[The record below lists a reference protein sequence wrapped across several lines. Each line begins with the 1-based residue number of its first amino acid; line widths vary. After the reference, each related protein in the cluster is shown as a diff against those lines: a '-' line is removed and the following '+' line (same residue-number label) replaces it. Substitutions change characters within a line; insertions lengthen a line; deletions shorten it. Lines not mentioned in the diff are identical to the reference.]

1 MKYVVT
7 VLGNLSGQPGGLV
20 NGHAINAAG
29 QVVGSSTNA
38 QGKTHA
44 LRTAPNRPIRNTDDL
59 GTIGGDYSAAWAI
72 NNLGQV
78 AGDADHAALGT
89 DSPARRGF
97 RLYTDGTMVDPGRL
111 VPAGGTLFA
120 SNSSGARGI
129 NDAGQVVGLARVP
142 ADACGSASHAFRT
155 EPNATIISSPFP
167 PFADG
172 LGTLVSP
179 PYSNCRSSISFA
191 INSAG
196 VAVSESA
203 TEVTTG
209 WPNQAFRTAPPVYRI
224 DLNEFGWG
232 NSTAYAVNDLG

>member
-1 MKYVVT
+1 MAT
-7 VLGNLSGQPGGLV
+7 R
-20 NGHAINAAG
+20 
-29 QVVGSSTNA
+29 STRLA
-38 QGKTHA
+38 RWSARRPTRKA
-44 LRTAPNRPIRNTDDL
+44 RRMRFAPRPIGRS
-59 GTIGGDYSAAWAI
+59 GTLTTSALSEA
-72 NNLGQV
+72 
-78 AGDADHAALGT
+78 T
-89 DSPARRGF
+89 TARPGRSTTSAKSQATPTMPPSEPI
-97 RLYTDGTMVDPGRL
+97 RLYGAAFASIQTARWWI
-111 VPAGGTLFA
+111 PAG
-120 SNSSGARGI
+120 SRGARGI

-196 VAVSESA
+196 VSVGESA

-209 WPNQAFRTAPPVYRI
+209 WSNQAFRTAPLVYRI

-232 NSTAYAVNDLG
+232 NSTPYAINDLG